1 MPIYEYL
8 CAACGH
14 ELEAMQPISEAP
26 LKQCPSCRKR
36 TLKKMVS
43 AAGFV
48 LKGTGW
54 YVTDFRDKGKPREE
68 KEEKKEKVEVES
80 GTASKPEEGKKEEVV
95 GAKESKVAKK
105 PAEKPKKKKSASAEP

>member
-14 ELEAMQPISEAP
+14 ELEAMQSISEAP
-26 LKQCPSCRKR
+26 LKQCPSCNRK
-36 TLKKMVS
+36 TLRKVVS

-54 YVTDFRDKGKPREE
+54 YVTDFRDKGKPATDNKGKGESEPTADKKTEDTPKADGTAESKKSTE
-68 KEEKKEKVEVES
+68 KTKAEKKTEKKAAGS
-80 GTASKPEEGKKEEVV
+80 DS
-95 GAKESKVAKK
+95 
-105 PAEKPKKKKSASAEP
+105 

>member
-43 AAGFV
+43 AGGFV

-54 YVTDFRDKGKPREE
+54 YVTDFRDKGKPS
-68 KEEKKEKVEVES
+68 EEKKEKVEVES

-95 GAKESKVAKK
+95 GAKESKDAKK
-105 PAEKPKKKKSASAEP
+105 PAEKPKKKKSASAES

>member
-36 TLKKMVS
+36 TLRKMVS

-68 KEEKKEKVEVES
+68 KKEKVEVES

-95 GAKESKVAKK
+95 AAGESKDAKK
-105 PAEKPKKKKSASAEP
+105 PAEKPKKKKPASAEP